1 MLGCSVAYTW
11 WQRMS
16 RHVTPVAAQVE
27 ETAVPAP
34 AKAPEIAPAQMAAN
48 PPSMPAASPVR
59 SSESPATATI
69 ETSTGALHIGLT
81 AEEPTW
87 VQAKANGK
95 VVFSGIIQAK
105 ETKSLQAGD
114 TVTLRVGNAGGVSIS
129 LNGKAIPA
137 LGPKGQV
144 RVVQLTPDGAVQP
157 VDPPKPAA
165 PPQQTL

>member
-1 MLGCSVAYTW
+1 M
-11 WQRMS
+11 
-16 RHVTPVAAQVE
+16 
-27 ETAVPAP
+27 
-34 AKAPEIAPAQMAAN
+34 
-48 PPSMPAASPVR
+48 
-59 SSESPATATI
+59 
-69 ETSTGALHIGLT
+69 
-81 AEEPTW
+81 
-87 VQAKANGK
+87 
-95 VVFSGIIQAK
+95 IQAN

-144 RVVQLTPDGAVQP
+144 RVVLLTPDGAVP